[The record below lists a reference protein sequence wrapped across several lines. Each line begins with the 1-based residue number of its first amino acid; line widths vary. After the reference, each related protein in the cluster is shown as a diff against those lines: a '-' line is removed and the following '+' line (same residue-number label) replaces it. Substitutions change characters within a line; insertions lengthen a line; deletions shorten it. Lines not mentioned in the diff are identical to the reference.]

1 MNRLT
6 VQRAVN
12 WFYLLMRNELLG
24 IILLAL
30 LALSTGSGCA
40 SMNAAGSSS
49 NQTDYFA
56 QARTNDG
63 WNEKIQEWQSR
74 STITPAAQ
82 IETSENTDSEFSGF
96 RSERRRQ
103 MARNLVTWTQRQSQ
117 QHFTNDDAA
126 DHWATLEETLR
137 RGQED
142 CDGLELLIY
151 NGLQELGFAPSSVY
165 RAVVYR
171 TSDLQHHMVTLWFED
186 PQDPWV
192 LDPTGAM
199 TNTMV
204 KMSDVPNWMA
214 LKVFSQTNQYSVQH
228 AL

>member
-1 MNRLT
+1 
-6 VQRAVN
+6 
-12 WFYLLMRNELLG
+12 
-24 IILLAL
+24 
-30 LALSTGSGCA
+30 
-40 SMNAAGSSS
+40 MNAAGSANSV
-49 NQTDYFA
+49 DYFA
-56 QARTNDG
+56 PAKTQDG
-63 WNEKIQEWQSR
+63 WSEKIQEWQSR
-74 STITPAAQ
+74 STIAPAAQ

-103 MARNLVTWTQRQSQ
+103 MARHLVTWTQRQSQ
-117 QHFTNDDAA
+117 QHFTNDAAA

-199 TNTMV
+199 TLGMPR
-204 KMSDVPNWMA
+204 MSEMPGWVPIK
-214 LKVFSQTNQYSVQH
+214 LFSDTTEYTVSPEAIQTPSPTVIADNR
-228 AL
+228 